1 MPLKEHAFSHFL
13 GKFIMKNRIK
23 SELLNLGLKFISID
37 EKLIKIFLETN
48 PSNVNE
54 IVIVPTVK
62 SIMKKLINKLAN
74 LSKKG
79 RVYNGLL
86 NNVRVS
92 IIRCYLGCPNMAIL
106 LECLRRTKAKKII
119 RIDICGG
126 ITGLTNKVDIGD
138 IIIPNLAY
146 CGDGTSTQYI
156 LTYPDLA
163 NQLESIENPMGQF
176 QNIIAGSQK
185 IFITKPDEQLNN
197 ILSNHK
203 YSELK
208 ALTKKVD
215 LWSTDALFCETYEFL
230 NALKSK
236 NIETLDMESSILFLL
251 GKKYNIQT
259 SSILSV
265 SDLPG
270 TNYDFLNSNEIHPNM
285 EIGIDRVIK
294 ILINSL
300 PKIKQNI

>member
-1 MPLKEHAFSHFL
+1 
-13 GKFIMKNRIK
+13 MKNRIK

-126 ITGLTNKVDIGD
+126 ITGLTNNVDIGD

-285 EIGIDRVIK
+285 EIGIDRAIK